1 MSKVYI
7 FAAIVLFWVSL
18 SASLLQVQLV
28 ASPVY
33 KLRMPTSRSMPIRS
47 TVIAQVPGT
56 ATPTSYN

>member
-18 SASLLQVQLV
+18 SASLLRVELV

-33 KLRMPTSRSMPIRS
+33 KMRVSTYRSMPIRS
-47 TVIAQVPGT
+47 TVIAQVQGATTT
-56 ATPTSYN
+56 ASYN